1 MQIKEPRF
9 SAVAKGDHAV
19 SQLAS
24 LAVEREK
31 TRRLLIG
38 AACVLFVV
46 ASLVM
51 VFSPNGRE
59 SASYI
64 LGAVLIVMALGAI
77 GASHFKFS
85 LPGVEVE
92 GHDGGGG
99 EDISARAPTAGN
111 VHKLPRD

>member
-1 MQIKEPRF
+1 MRIIEPRF
-9 SAVAKGDHAV
+9 SAAAKGDHAV

-24 LAVEREK
+24 LAIEREK
-31 TRRLLIG
+31 TRRLLIA
-38 AACVLFVV
+38 AACALFIV

-51 VFSPNGRE
+51 VFSPSGRE

-85 LPGVEVE
+85 VPGIEVE
-92 GHDGGGG
+92 AHDGRPDDGLPRGPG
-99 EDISARAPTAGN
+99 ADN
-111 VHKLPRD
+111 VHRMPRE